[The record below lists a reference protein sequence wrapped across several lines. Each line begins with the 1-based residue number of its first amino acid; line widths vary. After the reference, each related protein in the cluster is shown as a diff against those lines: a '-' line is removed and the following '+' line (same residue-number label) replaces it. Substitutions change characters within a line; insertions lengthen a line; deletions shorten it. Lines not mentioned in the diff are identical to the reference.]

1 MNKISFFLIFF
12 LFLNSFNLVKSE
24 NNIVILDLNYLFNN
38 SNKGKQIQNELNLVN
53 KENVNILKT
62 KEEEIKKKE
71 IEIKNKQNLI
81 SESEL
86 NEKIKLYRENINN
99 FNSLKNDLTL
109 KFNENKD
116 KLLNDFFTQV
126 TPIIQDYMKKNSISI
141 IIDKKNIF
149 IAQSNYEITDEIL
162 ELINKNI
169 K

>member
-38 SNKGKQIQNELNLVN
+38 SNKGKQIQIELNLVN

-149 IAQSNYEITDEIL
+149 IAQSNYEITDDIL